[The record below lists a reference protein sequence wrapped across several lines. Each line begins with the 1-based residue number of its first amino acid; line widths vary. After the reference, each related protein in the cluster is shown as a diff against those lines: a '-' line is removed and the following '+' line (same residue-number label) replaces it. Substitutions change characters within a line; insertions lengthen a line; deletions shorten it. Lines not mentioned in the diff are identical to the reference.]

1 MPGCCSDVIIQPD
14 GFRAVRHSAAWLR
27 FHICDRLMM
36 LNANVPVSHGEL
48 ADWPLSLHADF
59 VINFFR
65 GDGGFR

>member
-1 MPGCCSDVIIQPD
+1 MPGCCSDVIPQPD
-14 GFRAVRHSAAWLR
+14 WFRAVRHSAAWLR

-36 LNANVPVSHGEL
+36 LNANVPVSLDEL
-48 ADWPLSLHADF
+48 AYWSLSLHADF